1 MSETSTAEQ
10 NKTASTNPA
19 AQASSA
25 AEVPQTT
32 QASSSAAG
40 AAPESAAPSAASTPA
55 VAASTTPAPEKKPY
69 WTWDRS
75 IDVLKIVATVWVAA
89 IGSVVTMQFN
99 ERQHELNRIEAIA
112 QMLPHMS
119 EEGKNGGKPN
129 QDHLGRDGAIWAIF
143 RTANN
148 RKMLRDLAA
157 LFPEDIY
164 RVVSSIALGGELERD
179 PDAIVALEVSS
190 EKLASQYSADPK
202 RAEIASKLYAQ
213 ALALQQRSPD
223 DTTPL
228 RVLDL
233 TSTVS
238 DSAPTDD
245 QLAGLIRSINDLAD
259 HHLSDIEAEN
269 AKQKSSGTHWES
281 KQLYLRAERLGASN
295 KDDQVLQQVERADLA
310 LASLYIRDQLADDA
324 YHYLKKALDCE
335 SEITG
340 KPASTKLKEL
350 DKDGD
355 GFAALSEMTEG
366 VKLAQA
372 RLLQINKEFKDKGAE
387 LNPQAKD

>member
-1 MSETSTAEQ
+1 M
-10 NKTASTNPA
+10 
-19 AQASSA
+19 
-25 AEVPQTT
+25 
-32 QASSSAAG
+32 
-40 AAPESAAPSAASTPA
+40 
-55 VAASTTPAPEKKPY
+55 
-69 WTWDRS
+69 

-119 EEGKNGGKPN
+119 EEGKNGAKPN

-190 EKLASQYSADPK
+190 EKLASQYSTDPK

-213 ALALQQRSPD
+213 ALALKQRTAD

-245 QLAGLIRSINDLAD
+245 QLAGLIKSINDLAD
-259 HHLSDIEAEN
+259 LHLSDIEAEN
-269 AKQKSSGTHWES
+269 RKQKSSGTHWES
-281 KQLYLRAERLGASN
+281 KQLYLRAERLGAGN
-295 KDDQVLQQVERADLA
+295 KDSQVLQQVERADLA
-310 LASLYIRDQLADDA
+310 LASLYVKDQLADDA
-324 YHYLKKALDCE
+324 YHYLKKALECE
-335 SEITG
+335 AEITG
-340 KPASTKLKEL
+340 KPVATSLKAL

-355 GFAALSEMTEG
+355 GFAALSEMAEG

-372 RLLQINKEFKDKGAE
+372 RLLEINKVFKDKGAE
-387 LNPQAKD
+387 LNPKGKD